1 MLSRQLDPQKQKK
14 YLETIQQES
23 SRLTNLIN
31 NFWDIQRIESG
42 QVSYETSYF
51 DLLPVCKGL
60 AELFQHE
67 SSKHEFLVRDN
78 SPLVVSADLSKVKQV
93 MSNLLSNAVKY
104 SPACGKIIIELAQEN
119 EMLHLSISD
128 QGLGFSK
135 ESLEHILERF
145 CRMDNSDRRNI
156 GGTGLGLA
164 IVKELVE
171 NMHGTVWAESKLEK
185 GSTFHILLPRGEE
198 KTNQI

>member
-31 NFWDIQRIESG
+31 DFLDIQRIESG
-42 QVSYETSYF
+42 QVSYETNYF
-51 DLLPVCKGL
+51 GLLPVCKGL

-67 SSKHEFLVRDN
+67 SSKYEFLVRGN

-93 MSNLLSNAVKY
+93 MSDLLSNAVKY
-104 SPACGKIIIELAQEN
+104 SPACGKITIELAQEN

-128 QGLGFSK
+128 QRLGIPE
-135 ESLEHILERF
+135 ESLAHIFERF
-145 CRMDNSDRRNI
+145 CRMDNSGHRNI
-156 GGTGLGLA
+156 GSTGLGLA

-171 NMHGTVWAESKLEK
+171 NMHGMVWAESKLEK